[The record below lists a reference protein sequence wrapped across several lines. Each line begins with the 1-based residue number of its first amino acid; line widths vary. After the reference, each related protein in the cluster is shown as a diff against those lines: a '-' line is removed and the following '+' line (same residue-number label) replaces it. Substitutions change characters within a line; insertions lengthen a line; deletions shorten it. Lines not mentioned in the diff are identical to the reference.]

1 MDWEVVLVIEG
12 RGACYWDWEVVLISE
27 TGRRCLLLGLG
38 VLVTGTGR
46 RCLLVGLGESSSL
59 TVGRAPSQP
68 TSSPPSQAGCGS
80 IIY

>member
-1 MDWEVVLVIEG
+1 MLVIG
-12 RGACYWDWEVVLISE
+12 WEEVLISG
-27 TGRRCLLLGLG
+27 TGRRCLLLGAGGGG

-46 RCLLVGLGESSSL
+46 RCLVVGPGESPSL

-80 IIY
+80 TIY